1 MVPISPNIYSAEA
14 VVFDNKGLFDLQQK
28 IADRRAKKQAAEQ
41 EALDTYLKETSKIPE
56 SYGMRNIDK
65 KEFAKKVDDF
75 RLLSNEF
82 RKSPKNLEK
91 RLQLEQA
98 ADRLKLFVSRSKE
111 AKEGTKSFNN
121 FIVDISTNPEKRKSV
136 DIQRLML
143 DKEIHDLPLDFN
155 APYLGIVREDKEF
168 NPNYYIPKPF
178 DFQKTFDESA
188 KGPGIE
194 ISELSVGPSKTKG
207 YDEIK
212 KGFGESAIKSIA
224 SNFAKDV
231 EADSEKESYYKV
243 RFNNLTPEKLAEQN
257 IRLKKYFP
265 KMEVDDDNP
274 VSLAMAEAIEE
285 AERRAFTDLR
295 AISRGSTFNFG
306 GGGGVGGA
314 GKIDLTTYRDV
325 GESKDVT
332 DIFQG
337 VKVTGLPKGE
347 SMLAKQVLYNKKNN
361 EITLTEWVG
370 RDADGNP
377 TGQQTRTIPYN
388 VFLQNIKTLNPQADF
403 KYIETLPYAKTGKAP
418 SKLTMKESE
427 YRNLPVSKRQEFLS
441 KGGVVVK

>member
-41 EALDTYLKETSKIPE
+41 EALDTYLKEMSKIPE

-98 ADRLKLFVSRSKE
+98 ADQLKLFVSRSKE

-121 FIVDISTNPEKRKSV
+121 FILDISTNPEKRKSV
-136 DIQRLML
+136 DIQKLML

-188 KGPGIE
+188 KGPGIA
-194 ISELSVGPSKTKG
+194 ISELGVGPSKTKG

-224 SNFAKDV
+224 SNFAKNV
-231 EADSEKESYYKV
+231 EADGEKESYYKV

-285 AERRAFTDLR
+285 AERRISTDLR
-295 AISRGSTFNFG
+295 AKGTGTG
-306 GGGGVGGA
+306 GGYGYGGDQANISIKGNSLDEIGTVKTVMSGNTSIVDGIA
-314 GKIDLTTYRDV
+314 RDIKGDRWTGDVDIEYEDLPANLVAVMEFNKTPIDSR
-325 GESKDVT
+325 
-332 DIFQG
+332 F
-337 VKVTGLPKGE
+337 P
-347 SMLAKQVLYNKKNN
+347 N
-361 EITLTEWVG
+361 
-370 RDADGNP
+370 
-377 TGQQTRTIPYN
+377 
-388 VFLQNIKTLNPQADF
+388 FF
-403 KYIETLPYAKTGKAP
+403 KY
-418 SKLTMKESE
+418 
-427 YRNLPVSKRQEFLS
+427 
-441 KGGVVVK
+441 